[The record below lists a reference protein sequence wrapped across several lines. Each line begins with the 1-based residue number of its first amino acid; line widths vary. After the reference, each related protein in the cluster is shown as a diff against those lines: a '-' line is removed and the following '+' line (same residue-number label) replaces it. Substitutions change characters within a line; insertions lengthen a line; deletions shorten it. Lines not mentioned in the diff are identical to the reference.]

1 MKQFPFFL
9 KVACAAIPLLLVCSV
24 SQAADINKGRKLFGT
39 NCAMCHGQSG
49 RSAMVGAPNFDRGE
63 GLLRPDSALLASIR
77 AGKNACPAF
86 RGILTD
92 RDILDV
98 IAFVR
103 TLH

>member
-1 MKQFPFFL
+1 MKPFSYFL
-9 KVACAAIPLLLVCSV
+9 KIVCAALALLLACSA
-24 SQAADINKGRKLFGT
+24 SQAGDINKGRKLYGT
-39 NCAMCHGQSG
+39 NCAMCHGQNG

-63 GLLRPDSALLASIR
+63 GVMRPDSALLASIR